1 VIDLS
6 RRNFISKNLKLS
18 VLTAASLA
26 TPYVMTL
33 SEDTPFKGKE
43 KDHLSQDLDDKHKN
57 SKRLLAVNILSSL
70 SFVSFY
76 SFIISNYG
84 HLSQSLLYLII
95 CIFLF
100 FTGIPFA
107 RFSYE
112 KLLSFY

>member
-1 VIDLS
+1 M
-6 RRNFISKNLKLS
+6 S

-43 KDHLSQDLDDKHKN
+43 KDHFLLDLDDKN
-57 SKRLLAVNILSSL
+57 NKRLIASNVLSSL

-76 SFIISNYG
+76 SLIISNYYL
-84 HLSQSLLYLII
+84 LSYSLLYLVI

-100 FTGIPFA
+100 FLGIPFA
-107 RFSYE
+107 KFSYE
-112 KLLSFY
+112 KLLSYY

>member
-1 VIDLS
+1 MIDLT

-43 KDHLSQDLDDKHKN
+43 KDHFPSDLDDKYKN
-57 SKRLLAVNILSSL
+57 NKRLLASNVLSSL
-70 SFVSFY
+70 SFVSLY
-76 SFIISNYG
+76 SFILSNYDF
-84 HLSQSLLYLII
+84 LSHSLLYLVI

-100 FTGIPFA
+100 FFGIPFA
-107 RFSYE
+107 KFSYE

>member
-1 VIDLS
+1 MIDLS

-26 TPYVMTL
+26 NPYVMTL
-33 SEDTPFKGKE
+33 SEDTPYNKKE

-70 SFVSFY
+70 SFVGLY
-76 SFIISNYG
+76 SFIISNYD
-84 HLSQSLLYLII
+84 HLSQSFLYLII

-100 FTGIPFA
+100 FIGIPFA